1 MSSLLIFVG
10 ALAAMWLL
18 AVIINKISGAK
29 AHYMDQLVLMPGEI
43 KITEDREADFH
54 VITSL
59 GKAAYMSFARPR
71 RTHVVLTDCRMVI
84 ASKVLF
90 GGRYMITHMLY
101 FTRDKAPAVELD
113 KVSGGLYSRGYLIM
127 QTDRSTMTAEMD
139 GTKPF
144 IRIVPVATASATNI
158 EHGRLYS
165 ENAEN
170 ILRAAKGGGLV

>member
-1 MSSLLIFVG
+1 MSSLLIFAG
-10 ALAAMWLL
+10 ALAAMLL
-18 AVIINKISGAK
+18 MAVIINKISGAK

-54 VITSL
+54 VVTSL

-127 QTDRSTMTAEMD
+127 QTDRSTMTAEMW
-139 GTKPF
+139 KL
-144 IRIVPVATASATNI
+144 VVARMQGVISRN
-158 EHGRLYS
+158 G
-165 ENAEN
+165 
-170 ILRAAKGGGLV
+170 LRPLSPEESTVVLDYLRRNSG